1 MIKTLNNHISRDKC
15 LHLVSAGSIWYD
27 SNKNAG
33 FTAVP
38 SVYCLAIHKCRDDC
52 FPVGNAGG
60 GGGRSSLKDAEA
72 VSPLKVSDKFEPF
85 VFPSKQ
91 FP

>member
-33 FTAVP
+33 FTAIP

-60 GGGRSSLKDAEA
+60 GGEIKPEGRRSRLTLES
-72 VSPLKVSDKFEPF
+72 FR
-85 VFPSKQ
+85 
-91 FP
+91 